1 MPKIKVTEQQVRE
14 IRANREGLSDTKRA
28 EKYGIHRN
36 TVWLIRNYAIRDKII

>member
-28 EKYGIHRN
+28 KKYGIHRN
-36 TVWLIRNYAIRDKII
+36 TVWLIRNYAMRNKG